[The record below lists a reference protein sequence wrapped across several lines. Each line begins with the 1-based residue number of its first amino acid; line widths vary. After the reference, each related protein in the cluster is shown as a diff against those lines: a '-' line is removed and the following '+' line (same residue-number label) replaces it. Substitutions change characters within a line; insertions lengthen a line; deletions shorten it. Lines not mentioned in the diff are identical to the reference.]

1 MLKRKYVLNI
11 DKGDVIRS
19 RSLQG
24 LFVLED
30 RMSSYFPSFLFT
42 NVRTDRIFQVA
53 RPFAQSQLPSAKR
66 KILSNRNDRIFN
78 DAITMVVRKIRL
90 VSLRCRKKKCS
101 LEIFWG
107 VQSTYFLFRKSWRWK
122 TKLGFREN
130 RLSVFYVVNFM
141 IFFID
146 SKIGINNLW
155 LFPIKAAILR

>member
-30 RMSSYFPSFLFT
+30 RMSSYFPSCLFT
-42 NVRTDRIFQVA
+42 NVRTDRIFQGA

-90 VSLRCRKKKCS
+90 VSLRCRKKKNVVWKYSKMYGAPISYFERAKGARQNSFLEKTVFIS
-101 LEIFWG
+101 L
-107 VQSTYFLFRKSWRWK
+107 LCR
-122 TKLGFREN
+122 
-130 RLSVFYVVNFM
+130 
-141 IFFID
+141 
-146 SKIGINNLW
+146 
-155 LFPIKAAILR
+155 

>member
-90 VSLRCRKKKCS
+90 VSLRCRKKKMQ
-101 LEIFWG
+101 FG
-107 VQSTYFLFRKSWRWK
+107 
-122 TKLGFREN
+122 N
-130 RLSVFYVVNFM
+130 
-141 IFFID
+141 
-146 SKIGINNLW
+146 
-155 LFPIKAAILR
+155 ILRCSEHLFLISKELKVKDKTRFQRKPSISLLCR

>member
-90 VSLRCRKKKCS
+90 VSLRCRKKNVVWKYSEVFRVPISYFERAKGERQNSFLEKTVYQPFMS
-101 LEIFWG
+101 L
-107 VQSTYFLFRKSWRWK
+107 
-122 TKLGFREN
+122 
-130 RLSVFYVVNFM
+130 
-141 IFFID
+141 
-146 SKIGINNLW
+146 
-155 LFPIKAAILR
+155 IL

>member
-90 VSLRCRKKKCS
+90 VSLRFRKKM
-101 LEIFWG
+101 
-107 VQSTYFLFRKSWRWK
+107 YF
-122 TKLGFREN
+122 GN
-130 RLSVFYVVNFM
+130 
-141 IFFID
+141 
-146 SKIGINNLW
+146 
-155 LFPIKAAILR
+155 ILRCSEHLFLISKELKVKDKTRF